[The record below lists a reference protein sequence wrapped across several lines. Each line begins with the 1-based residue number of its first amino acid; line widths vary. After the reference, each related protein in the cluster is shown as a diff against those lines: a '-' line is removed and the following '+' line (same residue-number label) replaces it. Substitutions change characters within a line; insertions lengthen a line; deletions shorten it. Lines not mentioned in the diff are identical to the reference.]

1 MRKLIYDRDHW
12 IFFIL
17 IIFLIIKISIFKF
30 IPLLND
36 EAYALTISREPSL
49 SYFDHPPLTMWILHF
64 LSEYTSLQN
73 PMFFR
78 LPFICFGILTSYFLF
93 LIGKLF
99 YSTNVGIISAVLYFL
114 SPFFFFSGGLLIVP
128 DGPLNF
134 FVVSS
139 LYFVSKIIFYKKDG
153 LLVEWLFIGV
163 LMALAFLSKYQ
174 AYFFGLSLIIYFIF
188 WKKEILI
195 SKKFF
200 ISLIFALMGL
210 LPVIIWNFNNGFSSF
225 LFHQERSSLSFHP
238 DRFLLLFLAQLFL
251 ILPSSAILIFLS
263 FYFRQKNELEN
274 ARHFF
279 YILAFP
285 PIVFFNLIN
294 FFSGNSFAHWSMI
307 GWMLLIPVCSNFIVS
322 LTLFKWQT
330 YFLKGL
336 NVIAL
341 FSLIF
346 VILVQSKTGFLT
358 KKNESNSSFPK
369 WDNTKEILNWSNIV
383 EILKSNLTEK
393 ELESLV
399 TLNWYYSGQL
409 NTAFLFDYNVGVIGN
424 NDHHFRYLKSN
435 DSAFRV
441 LIDIK
446 LLNETS
452 DNFVGEKLDELG
464 YKTLMET
471 SVPFLRGKFVY
482 GNVKIYKI
490 TRE

>member
-1 MRKLIYDRDHW
+1 MKSFLYDREKW

-17 IIFLIIKISIFKF
+17 FIFLLIKISILKF

-36 EAYALTISREPSL
+36 EAYALTISRELSL
-49 SYFDHPPLTMWILHF
+49 SYFDHPPLTMWILHV

-73 PMFFR
+73 PIFFR
-78 LPFICFGILTSYFLF
+78 FPFICFGILTSYFLF

-188 WKKEILI
+188 WKKEILV
-195 SKKFF
+195 SKKFLISF
-200 ISLIFALMGL
+200 IIALIGL
-210 LPVIIWNFNNGFSSF
+210 LPVIIWNFNNDFSSF
-225 LFHQERSSLSFHP
+225 LFHQERSSFNFHP
-238 DRFLLLFLAQLFL
+238 DRFILLFLVQLFL

-263 FYFRQKNELEN
+263 FYYRQKNELKN
-274 ARHFF
+274 VRQFF

-285 PIVFFNLIN
+285 PIVFFNLVN

-307 GWMLLIPVCSNFIVS
+307 GWMLLIPVCSNFFVS
-322 LTLFKWQT
+322 LTLFKRQT
-330 YFLKGL
+330 YFIKVI
-336 NVIAL
+336 NVTAV
-341 FSLIF
+341 FCLIF
-346 VILVQSKTGFLT
+346 FILVQAKTGFLT
-358 KKNESNSSFPK
+358 KRTESNSPLPK

-383 EILKSNLTEK
+383 EILKNNLNER

-409 NTAFLFDYNVGVIGN
+409 NTAFSFKYKVGVIGN
-424 NDHHFRYLKSN
+424 NDHHFRYLKAPAKTN
-435 DSAFRV
+435 PV
-441 LIDIK
+441 LVDIK
-446 LLNETS
+446 LLNDIN
-452 DNFVGEKLDELG
+452 DNFVDEKLDELG
-464 YKTLMET
+464 YKTVTET
-471 SVPFLRGKFVY
+471 SIPFSRGKFVY

-490 TRE
+490 KRK

>member
-73 PMFFR
+73 PILFR

-93 LIGKLF
+93 LIGRLF
-99 YSTNVGIISAVLYFL
+99 YSTNVGIISAILYFF

-139 LYFVSKIIFYKKDG
+139 LYFISKIIFFKNG
-153 LLVEWLFIGV
+153 GSLVEWLVIGV

-174 AYFFGLSLIIYFIF
+174 AYFFGLSLLIYFIF

-200 ISLIFALMGL
+200 ISFIIASMGL
-210 LPVIIWNFNNGFSSF
+210 LPVIIWNFNNDFSSF
-225 LFHQERSSLSFHP
+225 LFHQSRSSFNFHP
-238 DRFLLLFLAQLFL
+238 DRFLVLFLAQLFF
-251 ILPSSAILIFLS
+251 ILPSTAIVIFINF
-263 FYFRQKNELEN
+263 FYSQKKELKNLEP
-274 ARHFF
+274 FF

-285 PIVFFNLIN
+285 PIVFFNLVN
-294 FFSGNSFAHWSMI
+294 FFSGNSFAHWAMI

-322 LTLFKWQT
+322 LNLFKWQT
-330 YFLKGL
+330 YFLKGI
-336 NVIAL
+336 NVIAV
-341 FSLIF
+341 FSSIL
-346 VILVQSKTGFLT
+346 VILVHSKTGFLT
-358 KKNESNSSFPK
+358 RNKANNFPLPK
-369 WDNTKEILNWSNIV
+369 WDNTKEILNWSNIA
-383 EILKSNLTEK
+383 EILKNNLNDK

-409 NTAFLFDYNVGVIGN
+409 NTAFSFKYSVGVIGN
-424 NDHHFRYLKSN
+424 NDHHFRYLQTPE
-435 DSAFRV
+435 RTYPV
-441 LIDIK
+441 LVDIR
-446 LLNETS
+446 LLNDIN
-452 DNFVGEKLDELG
+452 DNFVDEKLDELG
-464 YKTLMET
+464 YKTLMKT
-471 SVPFLRGKFVY
+471 SIPYSRGKLVY

-490 TRE
+490 KRK